1 MVTLAPSAC
10 VTHEGKSYKL
20 FFLRGHMRSGTN
32 WVGALLNLHPR
43 VYCKGEYHFERLAE
57 PFETWARYHEHRET
71 GADVVAASRECLQDT
86 VRRCLAARIP
96 TKPDADWQ
104 GDRTPHVID
113 RLLPGAPTVYVLRD
127 GRDVVV
133 SRLFHTIRAGHVP
146 GPGGINARGRFR
158 DAEHYAEHPTE
169 LLADEEITRFMA
181 RSWAESVARDAGAIR
196 GEQDDVLLVRYE
208 SLRAEPETGR
218 GEMYR
223 FFGLDPAQA
232 EPLNE
237 KDKTTPGF
245 DRGEDASSFYRAG
258 VAGGWRK
265 YFTPDATRWFKEEAH
280 DALTLG
286 GYESNAGW

>member
-86 VRRCLAARIP
+86 VRL
-96 TKPDADWQ
+96 
-104 GDRTPHVID
+104 
-113 RLLPGAPTVYVLRD
+113 
-127 GRDVVV
+127 
-133 SRLFHTIRAGHVP
+133 HTIRAGHVP

-223 FFGLDPAQA
+223 FFGLDPAEA